1 MIQISEQNSIAI
13 KQHAERDY
21 PYECCGLL
29 IGNFSGDEK
38 NVVETLPIENAKSE
52 AERHNRSLILPTD
65 LLKGERYARSKGLDV
80 IGNYHSHPE
89 DEAIPSQFDLDH
101 ALPVW
106 SYIIAS
112 VRDGK
117 AVDARSW
124 VMENDRTKF
133 NREELIIEGK

>member
-1 MIQISEQNSIAI
+1 MIQISEQNLIAI

-38 NVVETLPIENAKSE
+38 NVVETLPIENAKGES
-52 AERHNRSLILPTD
+52 ERHNRSLILPTD